1 MWRMGVSNSY
11 TMEAA
16 FGGST
21 LGEGPPPAGADGVGC
36 IGGAGG
42 VVPGVGKL
50 PLVSFS
56 PSPPGGR
63 SSHFTVEDLKS
74 LGYHLCD
81 TLLDFCDPDPAK
93 VGQQPW
99 LKPQH
104 PGRFQCH
111 RWVVVTLAP
120 SHSSSSACQR
130 WMRCC
135 GSGWA
140 GSWALVAA
148 GVTSPP
154 RSSSPGMSWLCRPT
168 ELQWCRQ
175 GLQVVVSP
183 TQHQRL

>member
-21 LGEGPPPAGADGVGC
+21 LGEGPLPAGAAGVGC
-36 IGGAGG
+36 VGGQAGWS
-42 VVPGVGKL
+42 PGLGSCRL
-50 PLVSFS
+50 FPFPL
-56 PSPPGGR
+56 SPPGGR

-93 VGQQPW
+93 VGQQQQ

-104 PGRFQCH
+104 PGRFQCR

-120 SHSSSSACQR
+120 SHSSSSACRR
-130 WMRCC
+130 WMHCC

-154 RSSSPGMSWLCRPT
+154 RNSSPGMSQLCRPA
-168 ELQWCRQ
+168 ELQRCRQ
-175 GLQVVVSP
+175 GLQAVVSP